1 MQVFDRNAE
10 GFEHLQRDGRENGVT
25 LLEEGIQRPSEAIVV
40 HLLERHVKEEVG
52 ASVFGPLAEIG
63 KRDGL
68 MSASRDEDT
77 ENFPMSKVSL
87 RIGGEMLVNDVLD
100 AHALEHG
107 HDDREPTEWL
117 AFDVG
122 VFSVTESVHQRSM
135 ERLGRERKPI
145 HYAIFDGCGK

>member
-1 MQVFDRNAE
+1 MQVFDRNVE
-10 GFEHLQRDGRENGVT
+10 GFDDLQSDGRENGVT
-25 LLEEGIQRPSEAIVV
+25 LFEEGIQRPSEAIVIP
-40 HLLERHVKEEVG
+40 LFEGPVKEDVG
-52 ASVFGPLAEIG
+52 GSVFGPLADLG

-122 VFSVTESVHQRSM
+122 VFSVTESVHKRSM
-135 ERLGRERKPI
+135 GRLGRERKTV